1 LGVDALEFMS
11 NWAQKEQ
18 ASKPTKLGTKPIALT
33 STPTTKPTLGPT
45 KGTLV

>member
-18 ASKPTKLGTKPIALT
+18 ANKPTKLGTKPITLT
-33 STPTTKPTLGPT
+33 STPTTKPTSTPT
-45 KGTLV
+45 KGTLL